1 VKILPQTNQEKKIHA
16 MMNKGSSLSSKD
28 LLGLRPEQIP
38 KNAPE
43 GIKICSRCERS
54 FDINKEKGRSFTDLP
69 ICRKCIAKGLKP
81 LGSIPRFI
89 WQKKSIDEKKRDLIS
104 VGVKKEDA
112 LSDATTPFDDLP
124 KPTRNKLRL
133 KFGIEAER

>member
-1 VKILPQTNQEKKIHA
+1 MKILPQTKQEKKIHA
-16 MMNKGSSLSSKD
+16 LRSSGSSLSSKD

-69 ICRKCIAKGLKP
+69 ICRKCITKGLKP

-89 WQKKSIDEKKRDLIS
+89 WQKKSIDEKKRDLELLHWGE
-104 VGVKKEDA
+104 VFQCWNA
-112 LSDATTPFDDLP
+112 
-124 KPTRNKLRL
+124 
-133 KFGIEAER
+133 